1 MEYLDWLYCKNP
13 DGPAIG
19 FDAWDGNQLAAHYVC
34 VPATAS
40 VAGKEIR
47 AMLSLN
53 TATHPEYLGKGLFT
67 TLARLTYDTG
77 ADAGMD
83 CVFGVANANSTSG
96 FVRKLGF
103 QLVQPLE
110 ARIGIGSLG
119 IDWAVVTRNVKFQR
133 KWTSE
138 SLAWRC
144 ANPRNP
150 VFSRRSGALIQLY
163 ARAKGFLLPA
173 YAELHSQDA
182 PDVASGANH
191 FLSPLRL
198 FVGLIPTGTC
208 SFRNY
213 ASIPQRLRPS
223 PLNFIYRS
231 LTNRVANLERG
242 SVSFSFLDFDAY

>member
-19 FDAWDGNQLAAHYVC
+19 FDAWDGNRLAAHYVC

-53 TATHPEYLGKGLFT
+53 TATHPEYQGKGLFT
-67 TLARLTYDTG
+67 KLARLTYDTG

-119 IDWAVVTRNVKFQR
+119 IDWAVVGRNVKFER
-133 KWTSE
+133 RWTSA

-144 ANPRNP
+144 ANPKNP
-150 VFSRRSGALIQLY
+150 IIARIAGNHVQFHTAAKRVFLS
-163 ARAKGFLLPA
+163 A
-173 YAELHSQDA
+173 YAELTLQKAPGITNDA
-182 PDVASGANH
+182 DH
-191 FLSPLRL
+191 IFSPFRL
-198 FVGLIPTGTC
+198 FVGLLPTGTC

-213 ASIPQRLRPS
+213 VSIPQRLRPS

-231 LTNRVANLERG
+231 LVNQPATLEQG
-242 SVSFSFLDFDAY
+242 SVYFSFLDFDAY